1 MIFWKNNL
9 NLQHLVFQIYERQCL
24 DIFEIPYYKS
34 LKKWLTLSGLYPPR
48 NIIIILVAIS
58 IISVTLPLVR
68 KQY

>member
-1 MIFWKNNL
+1 MIFSKNNL
-9 NLQHLVFQIYERQCL
+9 NLQHFQIYGGQCL

-34 LKKWLTLSGLYPPR
+34 LKKWLTLSGLYPLR
-48 NIIIILVAIS
+48 NTIVILVVIS